1 MPSPDKLVDTTL
13 DPFENKFLQL
23 KAGNMHFVDEGK
35 GDLILFV
42 HGTPTWSFLY
52 RDFIKNLSKD
62 HRCIAIDHL
71 GFGLSDKPDIQYT
84 MADHIRYVEHFIN
97 ELDLQNITLVMH
109 GSGSIIGSHLA
120 MQQPTRY
127 KGLAYIE
134 SHLRPNDDLSKIS
147 LPLQQFV
154 SELDLDGGLEQQILE
169 NNTIVKKWLLSG
181 MMTELTEAE
190 IEQYLLP
197 FTDKNARRPLVQH
210 IKDMPKGQSDSDVLS
225 IIRQYSK
232 QLCQSDVPKLLMYAL
247 PGFATSIEV
256 VVWAKNHL
264 SNLTVEEIGEALH
277 FPQESETESFNRILE
292 RWLVGI
298 NTP

>member
-1 MPSPDKLVDTTL
+1 MEKYIEVLGSKLHYQVVGQGE
-13 DPFENKFLQL
+13 P
-23 KAGNMHFVDEGK
+23 
-35 GDLILFV
+35 ILFL
-42 HGTPTWSFLY
+42 HGVPTWSYLW
-52 RDFIKNLSKD
+52 RNILEAASKYGQA
-62 HRCIAIDHL
+62 IAVDLI
-71 GFGLSDKPDIQYT
+71 GYGLSDKPDIQYT
-84 MADHIRYVEHFIN
+84 MADHIRYIEHFIN

-154 SELDLDGGLEQQILE
+154 SELDLGGGLEQQILE

-181 MMTELTEAE
+181 MMTELTEDE
-190 IEQYLLP
+190 IDQYLLP

-210 IKDMPKGQSDSDVLS
+210 IKDMPKGQTDSDVLS

-232 QLCQSDVPKLLMYAL
+232 RLCQSDVPKLLMYAL

-264 SNLTVEEIGEALH
+264 SNLTVEEVGEALH

-292 RWLVGI
+292 QWLVGI